1 MHPFGGTPKCPR
13 CSKAVYAAEQVMG
26 PGRKAPVIP
35 DPQPCL
41 TCTTCGVRLDSFRL
55 LEHDEEPYCK
65 NCHSKN
71 FGTRDLRQA
80 NLPHN
85 VGDASLSPSR
95 AAGTSPSSPP
105 PQRRV
110 ASPPLLSPQASGRND
125 PLFPPTPVG
134 RKDTVTF
141 GVSTSTPGPLLRPTR
156 VLSPT
161 RVAFSPDLEQTDGTD
176 NSTDQGSDDSQFT
189 PSHAG
194 RSEGGL
200 PRTVPLTG
208 TPERVASPTKRP
220 APTSSNP
227 ATLGRT
233 LSLGLNG
240 TTGTP
245 KIAPLA
251 SSTTGTRYGAG
262 LMGELRSTPTG
273 SPARQWGSGTPQC
286 PRCSKS
292 VYFAEQVKAIGK
304 TWHKACLRC
313 SECGTSL
320 DSNRLTEKDG
330 DPLCHRCYNKLH
342 GPAGSGY
349 ALLGK
354 AGG

>member
-26 PGRKAPVIP
+26 PGRK
-35 DPQPCL
+35 PCL

-85 VGDASLSPSR
+85 TGDLSLSPPRS
-95 AAGTSPSSPP
+95 AGASPST
-105 PQRRV
+105 PQRRI
-110 ASPPLLSPQASGRND
+110 ASPPLLSPQTSGRNA
-125 PLFPPTPVG
+125 PLFSPSPLA
-134 RKDTVTF
+134 RKDAGIF
-141 GVSTSTPGPLLRPTR
+141 GDTTSSPGPLLRPTR

-161 RVAFSPDLEQTDGTD
+161 RAAFNPDSERTDGTD
-176 NSTDQGSDDSQFT
+176 NGADQESNDSQFT

-194 RSEGGL
+194 RSDGGL
-200 PRTVPLTG
+200 PRTVPLNG
-208 TPERVASPTKRP
+208 TVTSERAAPPTSP
-220 APTSSNP
+220 PTSSVP
-227 ATLGRT
+227 AALLGRSA
-233 LSLGLNG
+233 SLNVNG
-240 TTGTP
+240 ATGAP
-245 KIAPLA
+245 KVVAPLV
-251 SSTTGTRYGAG
+251 SNSTGTRYG
-262 LMGELRSTPTG
+262 G

-286 PRCSKS
+286 PRCGKS
-292 VYFAEQVKAIGK
+292 VYFAEQVKAVGK

-320 DSNRLTEKDG
+320 DSNRLTERDG

-354 AGG
+354 PGG